1 MKTYKDFE
9 KRPIG
14 DSDIAS
20 LTVRYPMKAEV
31 LNFGSDGSYSAY
43 IVTENAEIGEHYR
56 LVSQGTHWAI
66 IYDEFGKTFSCHADE
81 IMIYRAGG
89 FGCIIQ
95 LIGNVR
101 ID

>member
-14 DSDIAS
+14 DSDISS
-20 LTVRYPMKAEV
+20 LTIRYPMKAEV

-43 IVTENAEIGEHYR
+43 IVTEDAEIGEHYR

-66 IYDEFGKTFSCHADE
+66 LYDEFGKTFSCHADE
-81 IMIYRAGG
+81 IKIYRAGE

>member
-1 MKTYKDFE
+1 MRTYKDFE

-20 LTVRYPMKAEV
+20 LTVRYPSKAEV
-31 LNFGSDGSYSAY
+31 LNFGSDGTYNAY
-43 IVTENAEIGEHYR
+43 IVTEQAEIGDHYD
-56 LVSQGTHWAI
+56 LVSEGTHWI
-66 IYDEFGKTFSCHADE
+66 MIFNDFDKTFSAHADE
-81 IMIYRAGG
+81 IKIYRAGE